1 MPARELR
8 QNSELEPFGL
18 VVTEW
23 WWWYGATPGG
33 LRAREYG
40 LPAGGR
46 SRGLPILLLPGP
58 PVCVLEPEVADELPE
73 AAPFF
78 LHPPAACHQL
88 LIASSRAPSIVT
100 AKSALISHL
109 NALLTH
115 IGMSLILSSSRG
127 CEVRV
132 QSCWKVMSRRRAS
145 GAGRPQPK
153 CVHLGLY
160 ESARRI
166 SPSVVSTPAVAAH
179 ANPVHPTEVFAGL
192 FAQLQRD
199 AGDWPGRPPT
209 ARTATGH
216 APKPSSAHAT
226 CPILG
231 QQGNFLLGAAQLL
244 A

>member
-1 MPARELR
+1 MGISLAPESLRSKCLPKGEAYASTSGEISVFAPCPSSPQTDFAIQVPARELR

-46 SRGLPILLLPGP
+46 SRGLPILLLPDP
-58 PVCVLEPEVADELPE
+58 PIRVLEPEVADELPE

-127 CEVRV
+127 CEV
-132 QSCWKVMSRRRAS
+132 
-145 GAGRPQPK
+145 
-153 CVHLGLY
+153 
-160 ESARRI
+160 
-166 SPSVVSTPAVAAH
+166 
-179 ANPVHPTEVFAGL
+179 
-192 FAQLQRD
+192 
-199 AGDWPGRPPT
+199 
-209 ARTATGH
+209 
-216 APKPSSAHAT
+216 
-226 CPILG
+226 
-231 QQGNFLLGAAQLL
+231 
-244 A
+244 